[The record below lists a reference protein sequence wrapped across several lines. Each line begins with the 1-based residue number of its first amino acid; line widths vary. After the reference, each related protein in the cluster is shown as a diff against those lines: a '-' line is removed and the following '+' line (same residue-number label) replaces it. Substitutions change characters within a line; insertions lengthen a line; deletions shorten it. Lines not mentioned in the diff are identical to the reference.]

1 MLRKDSCSSF
11 PSKDTIVRNP
21 GRASLFEAAL
31 QSNEYLRSIP
41 KGLKWQASNGLA
53 DSDIAYSLLRLLPQ
67 VKKVIFG
74 SVALFPREYR
84 TTGIFLEMI
93 ALQLTSFTFYAS
105 DFNSSIEAC
114 LFNHSL
120 GLSDRFCSGRCTKL
134 NASKICCVVYHL
146 SNHSVY
152 QT

>member
-1 MLRKDSCSSF
+1 M
-11 PSKDTIVRNP
+11 RNP

-53 DSDIAYSLLRLLPQ
+53 DSDIAYSLLRLLPE

-84 TTGIFLEMI
+84 TTGIFGEMV

-105 DFNSSIEAC
+105 DFNSSIEVC
-114 LFNHSL
+114 LTNHSRAS
-120 GLSDRFCSGRCTKL
+120 SDRFYSGRYTKL
-134 NASKICCVVYHL
+134 NA
-146 SNHSVY
+146 
-152 QT
+152 